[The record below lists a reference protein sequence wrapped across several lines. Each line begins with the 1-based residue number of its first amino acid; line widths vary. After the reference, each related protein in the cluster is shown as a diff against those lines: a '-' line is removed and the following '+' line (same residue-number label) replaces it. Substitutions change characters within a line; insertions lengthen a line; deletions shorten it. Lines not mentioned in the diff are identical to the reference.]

1 MAVTVNDLR
10 EQVIRLEA
18 VCEEYVRDKDDFYE
32 THRDAYQRICDFVTS
47 LLSTYSY

>member
-18 VCEEYVRDKDDFYE
+18 VCEEYVRDKDDFMRHTGMRTRGY
-32 THRDAYQRICDFVTS
+32 AAP
-47 LLSTYSY
+47 SYVIL